1 MSHPFLR
8 YLSGCLNTKIISC
21 KEKVRTLIAL
31 GSYYIVWCGK
41 RDFESDIRY
50 AKSIE
55 FAYANLARNL
65 PCGETGSAKSVPQP
79 TKQKEVDLM
88 VNLFCWCGKRDL
100 NPYIKDTRPSNV
112 RVCRFRHSRKCFT
125 IILDNIAFVKCF
137 FDKIL

>member
-8 YLSGCLNTKIISC
+8 YLSGYLNIKIISC

-65 PCGETGSAKSVPQP
+65 ACGETGSAKSVPAQ
-79 TKQKEVDLM
+79 TKQKEGDL
-88 VNLFCWCGKRDL
+88 L
-100 NPYIKDTRPSNV
+100 
-112 RVCRFRHSRKCFT
+112 VCRIYRGNGTLNRIFATRNPSSLLMQTSPVISPMARRVLRNPSPHQQNKKRST
-125 IILDNIAFVKCF
+125 
-137 FDKIL
+137 